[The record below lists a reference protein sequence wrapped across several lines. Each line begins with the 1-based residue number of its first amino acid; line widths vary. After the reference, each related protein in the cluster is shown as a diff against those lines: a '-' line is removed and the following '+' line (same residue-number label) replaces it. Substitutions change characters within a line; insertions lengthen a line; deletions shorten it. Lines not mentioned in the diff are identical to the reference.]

1 MLKAAKHCA
10 SVGKTYCLNLSAPF
24 LCQFFKDQM
33 SSVLPFT
40 DVVFG
45 NETEAAAYAESFELN
60 TSDIGEIAMK
70 IAQLPKEN
78 GSRSRLVVITQGSD
92 PVIAVEHGKLHSFPV
107 APIPKEE
114 IVDTNGAGD
123 AFVEASWLN
132 RFLAKTSRR
141 WCGAAT
147 GRPLTA

>member
-1 MLKAAKHCA
+1 
-10 SVGKTYCLNLSAPF
+10 
-24 LCQFFKDQM
+24 M

-40 DVVFG
+40 DIVFG

-60 TSDIGEIAMK
+60 TTDVGEIAMK

-123 AFVEASWLN
+123 AFVGG
-132 RFLAKTSRR
+132 FLAQQVLGKNLETMVR
-141 WCGAAT
+141 CGNWAAAHCIKRSGCT
-147 GRPLTA
+147 MPETCDFEA